1 MLPDDLHIVT
11 RVARSGMLVRD
22 VFRECLSARVQS
34 LPYRDEAGRIAGRVT
49 LKHIAN
55 RSIVPEYVVQLALV
69 VGDRLSTFE
78 DMERRL
84 PRTGSHLDRDPGR
97 FRRANHG
104 SGVSGLA
111 QRPGCHRENLR
122 GPLGTAPGR
131 KRSQRIKDFG
141 DLRPPR
147 GNRDFRP
154 DARPGS
160 PAPCRATGLRCR
172 GSKHAP
178 RLP

>member
-1 MLPDDLHIVT
+1 MLPDDLLIVT
-11 RVARSGMLVRD
+11 QVARPGMLVRD

-84 PRTGSHLDRDPGR
+84 PDMFGHPVEDYVQEPHASIPSATQLMKALAVMEHYDTSYLFVIDDGVYRGTITIQGIAAWMARFDR
-97 FRRANHG
+97 
-104 SGVSGLA
+104 
-111 QRPGCHRENLR
+111 
-122 GPLGTAPGR
+122 
-131 KRSQRIKDFG
+131 G
-141 DLRPPR
+141 D
-147 GNRDFRP
+147 
-154 DARPGS
+154 
-160 PAPCRATGLRCR
+160 
-172 GSKHAP
+172 
-178 RLP
+178 